1 MEGWDIELQFKSLA
15 NRFLKQNSKDTP
27 AFSRGSALFTPSE
40 IMAQNKDPQK
50 IIKEIKADKKYS
62 EYEDKS
68 EWFLEQDKDN
78 DPVLPEWFASVIK
91 ILAILVFIGMIAWLI
106 YSATK
111 IKRDFNKAGV
121 SRRTS

>member
-1 MEGWDIELQFKSLA
+1 
-15 NRFLKQNSKDTP
+15 
-27 AFSRGSALFTPSE
+27 
-40 IMAQNKDPQK
+40 MAQNKDPQK

-91 ILAILVFIGMIAWLI
+91 ILAILIFMGMIAWLI

-111 IKRDFNKAGV
+111 IKR
-121 SRRTS
+121 TSIKQSITKNFLKE